1 MYVFSFIV
9 IQGQEQHNQTNHTLW
24 TTIDKGMSKIQKCQI
39 NISFNWAK
47 IITLIL
53 AIMSKI
59 LLIDG
64 ANRCVSE
71 AAELRPEA
79 AEDGR
84 RAITSSALQQKSQ
97 ELHCII
103 YLKLW

>member
-39 NISFNWAK
+39 NISFKWAK
-47 IITLIL
+47 FINHNPIL

-59 LLIDG
+59 LVIDE

-71 AAELRPEA
+71 AAENWPN
-79 AEDGR
+79 
-84 RAITSSALQQKSQ
+84 
-97 ELHCII
+97 
-103 YLKLW
+103 

>member
-1 MYVFSFIV
+1 
-9 IQGQEQHNQTNHTLW
+9 
-24 TTIDKGMSKIQKCQI
+24 
-39 NISFNWAK
+39 
-47 IITLIL
+47 
-53 AIMSKI
+53 MSKI
-59 LLIDG
+59 LVIDE

-84 RAITSSALQQKSQ
+84 GAITSSALQQKSQ

-103 YLKLW
+103 YLKL